1 MGFLFHPQLH
11 QSQAALLSEP
21 DQEFQVSAER
31 RKQRY
36 LKVEL
41 AKTSTTFRHYIII
54 NDVAWIW
61 KLELTERIQIPRFA
75 GKTRTCAVGWYQ
87 ALQLHKYKRD
97 GKYYSLDWTWILDWT
112 GLWTGLDSGLDS
124 DYGSILH
131 YRAFRLT
138 SRCLSYSPSLMQK
151 LGSQYNYML
160 QWCHREGHLHVPRN
174 CLKKSVSG

>member
-31 RKQRY
+31 RKQRC

-61 KLELTERIQIPRFA
+61 KLEFTERIQIPRFA
-75 GKTRTCAVGWYQ
+75 GKISHMRSRLVPGLSTRETGYEAKASGSF
-87 ALQLHKYKRD
+87 LQEVSGNVRVKLPSP
-97 GKYYSLDWTWILDWT
+97 GIFAIQVTLFSLV
-112 GLWTGLDSGLDS
+112 
-124 DYGSILH
+124 
-131 YRAFRLT
+131 RAT
-138 SRCLSYSPSLMQK
+138 VLSYATLVLDYHRHGLCRHLIVSDSYCCTLNK
-151 LGSQYNYML
+151 LYA
-160 QWCHREGHLHVPRN
+160 
-174 CLKKSVSG
+174 

>member
-54 NDVAWIW
+54 NDVVWIW
-61 KLELTERIQIPRFA
+61 KLEFIQILRFA
-75 GKTRTCAVGWYQ
+75 GKISHMCSRLDTRLSTRETGYEHRSYRLRNRDRKRPLQ
-87 ALQLHKYKRD
+87 PIQNFRALRIMVLELF
-97 GKYYSLDWTWILDWT
+97 S
-112 GLWTGLDSGLDS
+112 
-124 DYGSILH
+124 
-131 YRAFRLT
+131 
-138 SRCLSYSPSLMQK
+138 QK
-151 LGSQYNYML
+151 
-160 QWCHREGHLHVPRN
+160 
-174 CLKKSVSG
+174 

>member
-36 LKVEL
+36 LKVKQ

-61 KLELTERIQIPRFA
+61 KLEFTERIQIPRFA
-75 GKTRTCAVGWYQ
+75 GKNSHMRSRLVPGSPQERLGTRLVGW
-87 ALQLHKYKRD
+87 
-97 GKYYSLDWTWILDWT
+97 
-112 GLWTGLDSGLDS
+112 
-124 DYGSILH
+124 
-131 YRAFRLT
+131 
-138 SRCLSYSPSLMQK
+138 
-151 LGSQYNYML
+151 
-160 QWCHREGHLHVPRN
+160 
-174 CLKKSVSG
+174 KSAKSK